1 MNAPTLSQADKVI
14 IDRLS
19 DLRATPD
26 GYAES
31 KLGLKLH
38 PKQAAVLRSLF
49 RPGKKTRVAFRKA
62 NEVGGTRTVITAAIL
77 YALDILGAEVIS
89 TAGKWSQ
96 VSTQLIPTLKLYEAK
111 FPSWQFNDTC
121 IKINGVERYIPFSTT
136 SGFAQGY
143 HKTENRPL
151 VGIIDEAGLVEPG
164 IFSDIEDRCNPTY
177 CLFAGAPMEP
187 AGAFYDMQ
195 TKQAKFYTHHH
206 LSQMDCLTTAGYWID
221 PADIERKIA
230 KYGKEHPFIQSNI
243 FGEFAAQIENGL
255 MSLKDFN
262 QCIAQPPEWH
272 PGYDDRHAFVDVGR
286 NNCFA
291 VRHGNK
297 VWIEKDFYELSELNV
312 AGAIIRIGSK
322 LKRDIGL
329 LLGEITV
336 DGGGEFGKIVCDTL
350 HDSGWPVNKWYGQT
364 DAIDPDYENA
374 ISEAWIAGAQLM
386 KACDIIVPNND
397 NFRHQVLTRKTK
409 AHPSGRS
416 QIEPKDEYMKRGFDS
431 PHEADA
437 IFGAMTRLTK
447 QASTN
452 LLGTPRQEDDRG
464 WVQRA
469 TEESGNNVV
478 ISSESCL

>member
-1 MNAPTLSQADKVI
+1 LNVAKLSKSEIAQA
-14 IDRLS
+14 DRLS
-19 DLRATPD
+19 DELRTPD
-26 GYAES
+26 GYARHR
-31 KLGLKLH
+31 LGFKLH
-38 PKQAAVLRSLF
+38 PKQAAVLRDLF
-49 RPGKKTRVAFRKA
+49 PVSGKSRVSFRKA

-77 YALDILGAEVIS
+77 YALDILDAEVIS

-96 VSTQLIPTLKLYEAK
+96 VATQLIPSLKLYESK
-111 FPSWQFNDTC
+111 FPRWQFLDTC

-143 HKTENRPL
+143 HKTQDRPL

-164 IFSDIEDRCNPTY
+164 IFADIEDRCNPNY

-187 AGAFYDMQ
+187 AGAFYDIE
-195 TKQAKFYTHHH
+195 TKLARFYRHHH

-221 PADIERKIA
+221 QRDIDRKIA

-262 QCIAQPPEWH
+262 QCLASAPEWM
-272 PGYDDRHAFVDVGR
+272 PGHNDRHAFVDVGR
-286 NNCFA
+286 TNCFA

-297 VWIEKDFYELSELNV
+297 VWIEKEFYEPSESNV
-312 AGAIIRIGSK
+312 AGWIIRIASK

-329 LLGEITV
+329 MTDEVTV

-350 HDSGWPVNKWYGQT
+350 HDMGWPVNKWYGQS
-364 DAIDPDYENA
+364 DAVDPDYENA
-374 ISEAWIAGAQLM
+374 ISEAWLAGAKLM
-386 KACDIIVPNND
+386 KDCDIIVPNND

-416 QIEPKDEYMKRGFDS
+416 QIEPKDEYIKRGFDS

-437 IFGAMTRLTK
+437 IFGAMTRRAK
-447 QASTN
+447 QQSTN
-452 LLGTPRQEDDRG
+452 LAGQSRQEDTRG
-464 WVQRA
+464 WVERGR
-469 TEESGNNVV
+469 EERGENVV
-478 ISSESCL
+478 IASEGCL

>member
-1 MNAPTLSQADKVI
+1 MTDAEILANARIT
-14 IDRLS
+14 
-19 DLRATPD
+19 ATPD
-26 GYAES
+26 GYAERQ
-31 KLGLKLH
+31 LAMKLH

-49 RPGKKTRVAFRKA
+49 QPGKKTRVAFRKA
-62 NEVGGTRTVITAAIL
+62 NEVGGTRTVITAAVL

-96 VSTQLIPTLKLYEAK
+96 VATQLIPTLKLYEAK
-111 FPSWQFNDTC
+111 FPRWQFNDTC

-143 HKTENRPL
+143 HKTQERPL

-164 IFSDIEDRCNPTY
+164 IFADIEDRCNPNY

-187 AGAFYDMQ
+187 AGAFYDME

-206 LSQMDCLTTAGYWID
+206 MSQMDCLTKDGYWIE
-221 PADIERKIA
+221 PEDIERKIA

-262 QCIAQPPEWH
+262 QCIAMPPEWH
-272 PGYDDRHAFVDVGR
+272 PGHDDRHAFVDVGR
-286 NNCFA
+286 SNCFA

-297 VWIEKDFYELSELNV
+297 VWIEKDFYEPSEVHV
-312 AGAIIRIGSK
+312 AGWIIRIASK
-322 LKRDIGL
+322 LKKEIGL
-329 LLGEITV
+329 MPSEVTV

-350 HDSGWPVNKWYGQT
+350 HDMGWHVNKWYGQT
-364 DAIDPDYENA
+364 EAVDPDYQNA
-374 ISEAWIAGAQLM
+374 ISEAWIAGAALM
-386 KACDIIVPNND
+386 KVCDIIVPNND

-409 AHPSGRS
+409 SHPSGRS

-437 IFGAMTRLTK
+437 IFGAMTRRTK
-447 QASTN
+447 NQSTN
-452 LLGTPRQEDDRG
+452 LSGLSQAEDTRG
-464 WVQRA
+464 YVQRA
-469 TEESGNNVV
+469 REEVGADC
-478 ISSESCL
+478 ILPGESCL